1 MRVLLYL
8 TSLLVVLTSCNNDK
22 SGDTADA
29 PLYPYKIRI
38 ADVHPVQSLRHSPLG
53 EPELNEEFTDSCVS
67 DSAAI
72 YSSILTL
79 DAKLVTEYK
88 LKGKVE
94 PHMPAI
100 TIYGPDGMPIDTTAI
115 KDWERISNIL
125 HDEEALTEIR
135 KNVVGFNTTL
145 MFDSPRQS
153 KVVIEMIDKMF

>member
-1 MRVLLYL
+1 MLFFQQDFAAAAI
-8 TSLLVVLTSCNNDK
+8 DK
-22 SGDTADA
+22 RQRDAIRIVTAAHDE
-29 PLYPYKIRI
+29 IRI

-53 EPELNEEFTDSCVS
+53 DPELNEEYTDSCVS

-72 YSSILTL
+72 YSAILQL

-94 PHMPAI
+94 LHMPAI
-100 TIYGPDGMPIDTTAI
+100 TIYGPDGMPVDTTAI

-125 HDEEALTEIR
+125 HDEEALIEIR

-153 KVVIEMIDKMF
+153 KVVMEMIDKMF